1 MKKIAIIPARSG
13 SKGLPH
19 KNILNLYGKPLI
31 AWTIEAALKS
41 KQFERVILSTDSK
54 QYGKIGKEYGAEIV
68 YRDESISND
77 NASTYDV
84 IKDLFSK
91 TNIESI
97 DYFVLLQPTSPLRN
111 EKHINEAIAL
121 FENNYSKYDTLVRIK
136 EANKSSDLIKPV
148 DDTFSLKY
156 FDKDFSNYKRQ
167 EYKEYEPNGA
177 IFISKIESY
186 LKVGHFF
193 GKQGIAYKMNEDDS
207 IDIDGRN
214 DFELAIN
221 ILIRRN
227 KKDETD
233 KLVKARIV
241 EKNILQTDI
250 TYPVTLIGHSFF
262 DKWKINEILGMQV
275 NNLGV
280 NGCTAQL
287 YLDEFLIRRPLKY
300 IGDYI
305 FVMFG
310 TNEIVFEKDINKIVK
325 EINKTISYIR
335 QLKAK
340 KVFFINISN
349 VNGRVDRNN
358 DFIDKCEKV
367 FRTDIEADKI
377 ISTKLLND
385 EFGWLNKEYTYDGLH
400 LNEKGYKRLLEII
413 EGEVCD
419 EI

>member
-1 MKKIAIIPARSG
+1 MVS
-13 SKGLPH
+13 
-19 KNILNLYGKPLI
+19 
-31 AWTIEAALKS
+31 
-41 KQFERVILSTDSK
+41 
-54 QYGKIGKEYGAEIV
+54 
-68 YRDESISND
+68 
-77 NASTYDV
+77 
-84 IKDLFSK
+84 
-91 TNIESI
+91 
-97 DYFVLLQPTSPLRN
+97 
-111 EKHINEAIAL
+111 
-121 FENNYSKYDTLVRIK
+121 IK

-310 TNEIVFEKDINKIVK
+310 TNEIV
-325 EINKTISYIR
+325 
-335 QLKAK
+335 LKRYK
-340 KVFFINISN
+340 QNSK
-349 VNGRVDRNN
+349 R
-358 DFIDKCEKV
+358 DK
-367 FRTDIEADKI
+367 
-377 ISTKLLND
+377 
-385 EFGWLNKEYTYDGLH
+385 
-400 LNEKGYKRLLEII
+400 
-413 EGEVCD
+413 
-419 EI
+419 

>member
-121 FENNYSKYDTLVRIK
+121 FENNYSKYDTLVSIK

-241 EKNILQTDI
+241 EKLS
-250 TYPVTLIGHSFF
+250 LIH
-262 DKWKINEILGMQV
+262 I
-275 NNLGV
+275 
-280 NGCTAQL
+280 
-287 YLDEFLIRRPLKY
+287 
-300 IGDYI
+300 
-305 FVMFG
+305 
-310 TNEIVFEKDINKIVK
+310 
-325 EINKTISYIR
+325 
-335 QLKAK
+335 
-340 KVFFINISN
+340 
-349 VNGRVDRNN
+349 
-358 DFIDKCEKV
+358 
-367 FRTDIEADKI
+367 
-377 ISTKLLND
+377 
-385 EFGWLNKEYTYDGLH
+385 
-400 LNEKGYKRLLEII
+400 
-413 EGEVCD
+413 
-419 EI
+419 